1 MQRELYQN
9 FASQLI
15 RCYWKSAVN
24 KVQGGRDCWLGS
36 EETLSGWSSIWNK
49 PWRRKLLQC
58 NWILS
63 RFVVDSGLTLGSKAE
78 ADVLDDLW
86 YSDSPWVGARYLT
99 EGFQR
104 GHRAVPLPQTSP
116 QPFPGLSRKTAWGGQ
131 HAGWLSPLL
140 VEHSKVGTASAV
152 KPSEGSVSR
161 EEHLCRWK
169 LLLRRNTSLLNHL

>member
-1 MQRELYQN
+1 MQWESYQN

-15 RCYWKSAVN
+15 RCYWKSTVN

-78 ADVLDDLW
+78 AEDVLDDLW
-86 YSDSPWVGARYLT
+86 YSDSPQEWEPDTSLRASKEATVLSLYHRPHLNLSLGFLGRLLGA
-99 EGFQR
+99 GSMQDD
-104 GHRAVPLPQTSP
+104 
-116 QPFPGLSRKTAWGGQ
+116 
-131 HAGWLSPLL
+131 SPL
-140 VEHSKVGTASAV
+140 SWWSTARRALLPLSSQV
-152 KPSEGSVSR
+152 RGVSPERSICVDGS
-161 EEHLCRWK
+161 CF
-169 LLLRRNTSLLNHL
+169 